1 MSTDLADTINNV
13 KFLLVKSESARVV
26 GEMNS
31 FRRTFTQIMEQNHN
45 LITEIEKKNLNT
57 KNLTEALKNVN
68 SFINQIANVRYGE
81 SKNQIILKCREAIK
95 TKKFP

>member
-1 MSTDLADTINNV
+1 
-13 KFLLVKSESARVV
+13 
-26 GEMNS
+26 
-31 FRRTFTQIMEQNHN
+31 MEQNHN

>member
-31 FRRTFTQIMEQNHN
+31 FRRTFT
-45 LITEIEKKNLNT
+45 
-57 KNLTEALKNVN
+57 
-68 SFINQIANVRYGE
+68 
-81 SKNQIILKCREAIK
+81 
-95 TKKFP
+95 